1 MRMVY
6 LSQADDKFKE
16 YFESLKIV
24 YQHKLLMKG
33 QALFTF
39 RRKFWRLNIYL
50 GFETQLIVLL
60 HIEVSFKLH
69 L

>member
-16 YFESLKIV
+16 YFESLNIV
-24 YQHKLLMKG
+24 YQHKLLLKR
-33 QALFTF
+33 QALFTLG
-39 RRKFWRLNIYL
+39 RKLWRLNIYL